1 MNAETLLE
9 NFEILAEAPGGI
21 DRLRELLLHLG
32 VSGKLLPQ
40 ISAEV
45 REEILWSV
53 DSLRLDE
60 HRIWGESYL
69 ENSPATW
76 PKIPLARLGS
86 WGSGGT
92 PTRGNKTYY
101 DGEIPW
107 LVIGD
112 LNDGVVTTATNSIT
126 KKGLEESSAVIVPV
140 GAVFVAMYGSIG
152 KSGIAGFECAT
163 NQAIAHCV
171 PDRKVISTE
180 YLFLVIRAVKPRL
193 FSQGR
198 GLAQQNISQT
208 VLKHLMI
215 SVPPLA
221 EQKRIVA
228 KVDELMALC
237 DQLEQQQQQRDNL
250 RTATRKSAIDAIST
264 ATTPEELEAAWKR
277 INNNWEVIADT
288 PESVDALRTAIL
300 DLSVHG
306 QLVPH
311 DYSDYSAQELV
322 AKSIALAKKKSALDQ
337 HASEQVPF
345 EIPSHWA
352 WSTVAGMCDTQT
364 GTTPKI
370 LNSDNDR
377 EKIQYVTAADMVK
390 QRALENNFIP
400 LDSARRSGRIASKD
414 SVLFVGIGATIG
426 KSCLIESSATFNQQ
440 IHAATPRN
448 MSAKYLNM
456 VLASGYFQKICRES
470 TNATAIPIL
479 NKSKWEKIG
488 VPIPPLSEQIRIVK
502 KVNELFDLCDQ
513 LESELKSRS
522 EAAEKFARSVVNAA

>member
-1 MNAETLLE
+1 MNTKTLLQ
-9 NFEILAEAPGGI
+9 NFEVLSIAPGAI
-21 DRLRELLLHLG
+21 SRLRELILNLA
-32 VSGKLLPQ
+32 VTGKLSHNSDSWTLRTLGEIANIRTGKLDANASSPDGKYPFFTCAKDTLR
-40 ISAEV
+40 ISSFSYDTECVLLAGNGNFDVNYYFGKFDAYQRTYIIEAKNQDELFIPYLFRFMQGHSKKLLEQSIGGV
-45 REEILWSV
+45 IKYIKIGFLT
-53 DSLRLDE
+53 DAPLRL
-60 HRIWGESYL
+60 
-69 ENSPATW
+69 
-76 PKIPLARLGS
+76 
-86 WGSGGT
+86 
-92 PTRGNKTYY
+92 PTY
-101 DGEIPW
+101 
-107 LVIGD
+107 
-112 LNDGVVTTATNSIT
+112 S
-126 KKGLEESSAVIVPV
+126 
-140 GAVFVAMYGSIG
+140 
-152 KSGIAGFECAT
+152 
-163 NQAIAHCV
+163 
-171 PDRKVISTE
+171 
-180 YLFLVIRAVKPRL
+180 
-193 FSQGR
+193 
-198 GLAQQNISQT
+198 
-208 VLKHLMI
+208 
-215 SVPPLA
+215 

>member
-1 MNAETLLE
+1 MNTKTLLQ
-9 NFEILAEAPGGI
+9 NFEVLSIAPGAI
-21 DRLRELLLHLG
+21 SRLRELILNLA
-32 VSGKLLPQ
+32 VTGKLSHNSDSWTLRTLGEIANIRTGKLDANASSPDGKYPFFTCAKDPLR
-40 ISAEV
+40 ISSFSYDTECVLLAGNGNFDVNYYFGKFDAYQRTYIIEAKNQDELFSPYLFRFMQGHSKKLLEQSIGGV
-45 REEILWSV
+45 IKYIKIGFLT
-53 DSLRLDE
+53 DAPLRL
-60 HRIWGESYL
+60 
-69 ENSPATW
+69 
-76 PKIPLARLGS
+76 
-86 WGSGGT
+86 
-92 PTRGNKTYY
+92 PTY
-101 DGEIPW
+101 
-107 LVIGD
+107 
-112 LNDGVVTTATNSIT
+112 S
-126 KKGLEESSAVIVPV
+126 
-140 GAVFVAMYGSIG
+140 
-152 KSGIAGFECAT
+152 
-163 NQAIAHCV
+163 
-171 PDRKVISTE
+171 
-180 YLFLVIRAVKPRL
+180 
-193 FSQGR
+193 
-198 GLAQQNISQT
+198 
-208 VLKHLMI
+208 
-215 SVPPLA
+215 

-345 EIPSHWA
+345 ESPSHWA

-479 NKSKWEKIG
+479 NKSKWERIG

>member
-1 MNAETLLE
+1 MNTKTLLQ
-9 NFEILAEAPGGI
+9 NFEVLSIAPGAI
-21 DRLRELLLHLG
+21 SRLRELILNLA
-32 VSGKLLPQ
+32 VTGKLSHNSDSWTLRTLGEIANIRTGKLDANASSPDGKYPFFTCAKDPLR
-40 ISAEV
+40 ISSFSYDTECVLLAGNGNFDVNYYFGKFDAYQRTYIIEAKNQDELFIPYLFRFMQGHSKKLLEQSIGGV
-45 REEILWSV
+45 IKYIKIGFLT
-53 DSLRLDE
+53 DAPLRL
-60 HRIWGESYL
+60 
-69 ENSPATW
+69 
-76 PKIPLARLGS
+76 
-86 WGSGGT
+86 
-92 PTRGNKTYY
+92 PTY
-101 DGEIPW
+101 
-107 LVIGD
+107 
-112 LNDGVVTTATNSIT
+112 S
-126 KKGLEESSAVIVPV
+126 
-140 GAVFVAMYGSIG
+140 
-152 KSGIAGFECAT
+152 
-163 NQAIAHCV
+163 
-171 PDRKVISTE
+171 
-180 YLFLVIRAVKPRL
+180 
-193 FSQGR
+193 
-198 GLAQQNISQT
+198 
-208 VLKHLMI
+208 
-215 SVPPLA
+215 

-479 NKSKWEKIG
+479 NKSKWERIG